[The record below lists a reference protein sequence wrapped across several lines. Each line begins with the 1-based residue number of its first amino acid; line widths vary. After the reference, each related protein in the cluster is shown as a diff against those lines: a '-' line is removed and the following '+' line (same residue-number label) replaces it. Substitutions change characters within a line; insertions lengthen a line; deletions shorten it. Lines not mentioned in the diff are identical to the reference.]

1 VNSAHSKAAKNKE
14 QCFYGEKKKK
24 EERRYWSSSKGENKD
39 IGKAVYKD
47 DFHRVL

>member
-14 QCFYGEKKKK
+14 QCIYGGKKK
-24 EERRYWSSSKGENKD
+24 EKRRYWSSSKGENKD
-39 IGKAVYKD
+39 IDKAVYKD